1 MTIDARRY
9 IRCYSMLAIRPD
21 LDDDYDFGSIS
32 DEFVVMIR

>member
-9 IRCYSMLAIRPD
+9 IRCYSIAIRPD